1 MSYANDMAMTTSAP
15 ENPVQPTPAQPTPA
29 QQPKGQS
36 NGSTRGD
43 AALPLAG
50 DLRIAVMRLS
60 RRLRAERAEVGLTL
74 TQLSALAA
82 LERHGPTTP
91 GHLASIERVRP
102 PSMTRVLNGLGD
114 EGLVARTAHPTD
126 GRQVVVAVTD
136 EARTR
141 LRADRRRREAWL
153 AQRLATL
160 DVDERRALR
169 AVVPILEEL
178 VSE

>member
-1 MSYANDMAMTTSAP
+1 MSYANQMPTATR
-15 ENPVQPTPAQPTPA
+15 TPAKNAATKTAAPA
-29 QQPKGQS
+29 P
-36 NGSTRGD
+36 TRGE

-50 DLRIAVMRLS
+50 DLRISVMRLA
-60 RRLRAERAEVGLTL
+60 RRLRIERAEVGLTL

-91 GHLASIERVRP
+91 GTLATIERVRP
-102 PSMTRVLNGLGD
+102 PSMTRVLNGLVD
-114 EGLVARTAHPTD
+114 EGLVERTAHPTD
-126 GRQVVVAVTD
+126 GRQVIVAITD
-136 EARTR
+136 EARAR

-160 DVDERRALR
+160 TADERRALR

-178 VSE
+178 VTE